1 MVIEISFHHLEI
13 KEIDL
18 KTDIVRA
25 IKYQPDYISVFS
37 QYVKLA
43 KKITNNNIPITTPVD
58 YPLGVS
64 DLKTRQTE
72 IIAAGKNGASKV
84 DIVIPTLYLINRKYD
99 KFRED
104 IKNNLELCQT
114 LDINLNYML
123 EYRIFNHLALT
134 KICNILK
141 EFKLSTT
148 YVSTG
153 YMLDDIGDNLIA
165 SMYLAQKADMKTII
179 NGNIWQKNQITNIAK
194 HKPYGLRLKNIYS
207 LELWYDSQKNQTR

>member
-1 MVIEISFHHLEI
+1 MIIEVSFHDLET
-13 KEIDL
+13 KETDL
-18 KTDIVRA
+18 KTDIIRA

-43 KKITNNNIPITTPVD
+43 KKTTNNNIPISVPID

-64 DLKTRQTE
+64 DLKTRHTE
-72 IIAAGKNGASKV
+72 IISAHKNGASKV
-84 DIVIPTLYLINRKYD
+84 DIVIPIPYLINRKYD

-114 LDINLNYML
+114 LDINISYML
-123 EYRIFNHLALT
+123 EYRVFNHLALT

-141 EFKLSTT
+141 EFKLSAI

-153 YMLDDIGDNLIA
+153 YMLDDISDNLIA

-179 NGNIWQKNQITNIAK
+179 NGNIWNKNHISHIVK
-194 HKPYGLRLKNIYS
+194 HKPYGIRLKNIYS
-207 LELWYDSQKNQTR
+207 LELWHDNQKNPTR